1 MNAMSSL
8 VGESEA
14 MSIRSKSL
22 NYNYLSIS
30 ESAASTLKVILIG
43 VFPLAYLGT
52 GIGVVLYRRR
62 RQNEAR

>member
-22 NYNYLSIS
+22 NYNYLTIS
-30 ESAASTLKVILIG
+30 DSTAGLLKVLIIG
-43 VFPLAYLGT
+43 AFPLAFLAA
-52 GIGVVLYRRR
+52 GIAVVAGRRR
-62 RQNEAR
+62 LLK